1 MFLVNVPKIFK
12 IAMRAYSE
20 TISKVTCK
28 ISGFC
33 NFVENYHSI
42 IGMFQKVFLPEISK
56 NPLLTRGTSL

>member
-28 ISGFC
+28 ICGFC
-33 NFVENYHSI
+33 NFVENYHCI
-42 IGMFQKVFLPEISK
+42 IGMFQKVFLLEISK